1 MTATF
6 KADADPFPGHMQA
19 MEQKKQVPPATA
31 GGTNTEAPADDA
43 DLVVVP
49 VRHYGRWI
57 ATAVVLLILVSLVH
71 SVANNPN
78 FEWPVF
84 FHYLFADIMIQGL
97 GLTVWLTVVSM
108 VVGIL
113 LGIVLAIARMSP
125 NPVVSGL
132 TAAYLWFFRGTPVLV
147 QLIFWYNLAALF
159 PVISIGIP
167 FGPKIFQG
175 SANDLITPF
184 TAAVL
189 GLGLNEAAYMAEIV
203 RAGILSVG
211 SGQHDAARAL
221 GMRGL
226 LSMRRIILPQAL
238 RVIIPPTGN
247 ETIGMLKMTSLV
259 SVIALSEL
267 LYSAQTIYSRT
278 FETIP
283 LLLVACFWY
292 LVLTTALTFVQSLIE
307 RRLGRSTAAGS
318 KRPAWLP
325 ERWWRQ

>member
-1 MTATF
+1 
-6 KADADPFPGHMQA
+6 
-19 MEQKKQVPPATA
+19 MEQRNDVPPAKA
-31 GGTNTEAPADDA
+31 GGTTGEEGQDES
-43 DLVVVP
+43 DLVIVP

-57 ATAVVLLILVSLVH
+57 ATVVVLLVLASLVQ

-78 FEWPVF
+78 FQWPVF
-84 FHYLFADIMIQGL
+84 FKYLFADIMIQGL
-97 GLTVWLTVVSM
+97 GLTVWLTAVAM
-108 VVGIL
+108 VVGIS
-113 LGIVLAIARMSP
+113 LGIVLAVARMSS
-125 NPVVSGL
+125 NPVISSL
-132 TAAYLWFFRGTPVLV
+132 TAAYLWFFRGTPILV

-159 PVISIGIP
+159 PVIAIGIP
-167 FGPKIFQG
+167 YGPKIFEG

-184 TAAVL
+184 TAAIL

-211 SGQHDAARAL
+211 AGQDEAARAL
-221 GMRGL
+221 GMRRL
-226 LSMRRIILPQAL
+226 LAMRRIILPQAL

-292 LVLTTALTFVQSLIE
+292 LVLTTGLTFVQSLIE

-325 ERWWRQ
+325 DRWWRQ

>member
-1 MTATF
+1 MENDT
-6 KADADPFPGHMQA
+6 DA
-19 MEQKKQVPPATA
+19 PPAAA
-31 GGTNTEAPADDA
+31 GGSNRAAHREVEALKVIPI
-43 DLVVVP
+43 
-49 VRHYGRWI
+49 RHYGRW
-57 ATAVVLLILVSLVH
+57 VVTVLALIVAVSLVH

-78 FEWPVF
+78 FQWPVF
-84 FHYLFADIMIQGL
+84 AKYLFAGVIIE
-97 GLTVWLTVVSM
+97 GLTLTLELTVVAM
-108 VVGIL
+108 LVGIG
-113 LGIVLAIARMSP
+113 LGIVLAVMRMSA
-125 NPVVSGL
+125 NPVVAGF
-132 TAAYLWFFRGTPVLV
+132 AAIYLWFFRGTPVLV

-167 FGPKIFQG
+167 FGPTFFEG

-184 TAAVL
+184 TAAIL

-211 SGQHDAARAL
+211 AGQEEAARAL
-221 GMRGL
+221 GMRRL
-226 LSMRRIILPQAL
+226 LAMRRIILPQAL

-292 LVLTTALTFVQSLIE
+292 LVLTTALTLVQMAVE
-307 RRLGRSTAAGS
+307 RYLGRSDARRAA
-318 KRPAWLP
+318 RP
-325 ERWWRQ
+325 RWSLGRARV

>member
-1 MTATF
+1 MAGYR
-6 KADADPFPGHMQA
+6 AA
-19 MEQKKQVPPATA
+19 MEEQRDVPPAPA
-31 GGTNTEAPADDA
+31 GGTTDRPKSEDG
-43 DLVVVP
+43 DLVIVP

-57 ATAVVLLILVSLVH
+57 ATAVLLLILASLVN

-78 FEWPVF
+78 FQWPVF
-84 FHYLFADIMIQGL
+84 FHYLFADIMLEGL
-97 GLTVWLTVVSM
+97 GLTVWLTVVAM
-108 VVGIL
+108 VVGIS
-113 LGIVLAIARMSP
+113 LGIVLAVARMSA
-125 NPVVSGL
+125 NPVVAGL
-132 TAAYLWFFRGTPVLV
+132 TALYLWFFRGTPILV

-167 FGPKIFQG
+167 FGPTLFEG

-184 TAAVL
+184 TAAIL

-211 SGQHDAARAL
+211 SGQDEAARAL
-221 GMRGL
+221 GMRRL
-226 LSMRRIILPQAL
+226 LAMRRIILPQAL

-292 LVLTTALTFVQSLIE
+292 LVLTTALTFFQSAIE
-307 RRLGRSTAAGS
+307 RRLGRSTAAARA
-318 KRPAWLP
+318 RPNWLP
-325 ERWWRQ
+325 DRWRRL